1 MDRRA
6 FDARGPATLAR
17 KAVAAAR
24 AAAMARRRVARR
36 TTVGLSIRSRIS
48 LLKKANSHLFP
59 KTARC
64 CSNVDLYAFS
74 TASDT

>member
-24 AAAMARRRVARR
+24 AAAMARRRVARTSR
-36 TTVGLSIRSRIS
+36 FTGSRIS
-48 LLKKANSHLFP
+48 LLKKGQLSLHLFP
-59 KTARC
+59 NTARC